1 LPVKEDK
8 MKIAVFGST
17 GKTGREVVRQA
28 LDRGYTVTAYVR
40 NPQKLDMTHPNL
52 NVVSGELND
61 RGAIK
66 TAVQGA
72 DCVISALGPYFT
84 VRDTALSNGVE
95 NILLVMKDCGVNK
108 IIQLSTIS
116 SPDPNDGKD
125 FRAKMLVGMV
135 KRSYPGSYA
144 EIVRI
149 GQMVRDSNMDWTLV
163 RITLLNDKPL
173 SKKLRVGYLGQKIVR
188 TNISRADVAWFMLE
202 QAENAEHSR
211 KAPAISN

>member
-1 LPVKEDK
+1 

-28 LDRGYTVTAYVR
+28 LDCGYAVIAYAR
-40 NPQKLDMTHPNL
+40 NPKKLDMTHTNL
-52 NVVSGELND
+52 SVVSGELSD
-61 RGAIK
+61 RDAIK
-66 TAVQGA
+66 EAVQGT
-72 DCVISALGPYFT
+72 DCVISALGPYFQ
-84 VRDTALSNGVE
+84 VRDTALSDGVK
-95 NILLVMKDCGVNK
+95 NILSAMKDCGVSR

-125 FRAKMLVGMV
+125 FRAKMLVDMV

-149 GQMVRDSNMDWTLV
+149 GRIVRDSDMDWMLV

-173 SKKLRVGYLGQKIVR
+173 SKKLRVGYLGRKIVR
-188 TNISRADVAWFMLE
+188 TNISRSDLAWFMLE
-202 QAENAEHSR
+202 QVENLEYSR

>member
-1 LPVKEDK
+1 

-28 LDRGYTVTAYVR
+28 IDRGYTVTAYAR
-40 NPQKLDMTHPNL
+40 NPQKLDITHSNL
-52 NVVSGELND
+52 TVVSGGLSD
-61 RGAIK
+61 RDAIK
-66 TAVQGA
+66 TALQGA
-72 DCVISALGPYFT
+72 DCVISALGPYFS
-84 VRDTALSNGVE
+84 VRDTALSHGVS
-95 NILLVMKDCGVNK
+95 NILSAMKESGVSR

-149 GQMVRDSNMDWTLV
+149 GQMIRDSDMDWTLV
-163 RITLLNDKPL
+163 RIALLNDKPL
-173 SKKLRVGYLGQKIVR
+173 SKKLRVGYMGQKIVR
-188 TNISRADVAWFMLE
+188 TNVSREDLAWFMLE
-202 QAENAEHSR
+202 QAESAEHSR

>member
-1 LPVKEDK
+1 
-8 MKIAVFGST
+8 MKITVFGSAK
-17 GKTGREVVRQA
+17 KTGREVVRQA
-28 LDRGYTVTAYVR
+28 LDRGYTVTAYAR
-40 NPQKLDMTHPNL
+40 NPQKLDIIHSNL
-52 NVVSGELND
+52 TVVSGELSD
-61 RGAIK
+61 KDAIK

-72 DCVISALGPYFT
+72 ACVISALGPYFT
-84 VRDTALSNGVE
+84 VRDTALSDGVS
-95 NILLVMKDCGVNK
+95 NILSAMKESGVSR

-149 GQMVRDSNMDWTLV
+149 GQMVRDSDMDWTLV
-163 RITLLNDKPL
+163 RIALLNDKPL
-173 SKKLRVGYLGQKIVR
+173 SKKLRVGCLGQKIVR
-188 TNISRADVAWFMLE
+188 TNVSRADLAWFMLE
-202 QAENAEHSR
+202 QAESSEHSR